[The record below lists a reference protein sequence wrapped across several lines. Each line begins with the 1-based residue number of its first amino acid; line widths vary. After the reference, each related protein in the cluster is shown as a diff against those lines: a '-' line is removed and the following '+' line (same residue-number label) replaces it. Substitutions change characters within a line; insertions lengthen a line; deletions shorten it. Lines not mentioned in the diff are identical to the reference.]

1 MPNNLLPTKGN
12 LIAAKHSRGLAQTGF
27 ELMDRKRNI
36 LIRELMGMMDT
47 AKELQGQIYT
57 VFTEAYA
64 ALQAANIRLG
74 ICDRIAEAVEVDDS
88 LTLRYRSVMGVE
100 LPRIPGQ
107 SPPPRPEYGL
117 GETCSE
123 LDECYLKFHKVKE
136 LTRRLAEVETSIYRL
151 ATAIKK
157 TQKRANALENIVIP
171 GLDETIRFIT
181 DALEEKER
189 EEFARL
195 KVIKRV
201 TTKGKG
207 DRRLTSLFLWT
218 VCWTGCPPAPL
229 GRGRRWRRGSS
240 CIRPPSTRRCRS
252 CRPPPGTAPT
262 GFPRHGWISP
272 RTGCSPR

>member
-47 AKELQGQIYT
+47 AKELQGQIDT

-74 ICDRIAEAVEVDDS
+74 ICDRIAEA
-88 LTLRYRSVMGVE
+88 VMGVE

-151 ATAIKK
+151 ADAIKK

-201 TTKGKG
+201 TTKGK
-207 DRRLTSLFLWT
+207 
-218 VCWTGCPPAPL
+218 
-229 GRGRRWRRGSS
+229 
-240 CIRPPSTRRCRS
+240 
-252 CRPPPGTAPT
+252 
-262 GFPRHGWISP
+262 
-272 RTGCSPR
+272 